1 VFIILKKIF
10 ICVFFIFLFFS
21 FPSASYSKWEEG
33 IPLPKAKSGT
43 SAAIINKNI
52 IVIGGKSII
61 GNHPL
66 SEIFD
71 IEGQIWRPISIF
83 PKELHSFRI
92 VNFGTN
98 IFLCGGHDGKKITNK
113 CWIYDDILSNWAEIN
128 PMPYARAEHI
138 MVKIDKK
145 IYILGGL
152 GEKPEIVMSY
162 DLISRN
168 WEYNFS
174 KFLNPVY
181 SSGFAA
187 FDKKIAIIGGIRI
200 QSGKIMNEFTIY
212 DPKLDKWEKYENYP
226 LDVASPSVQQIGNNL
241 HVVGG
246 KLLNPNKTYDNH
258 FSFVNDRWITKESLP
273 TPRHDMSSAF
283 FEGKWFLI
291 GGAISPGIF
300 SLFSPTDVV
309 EIYQEK

>member
-1 VFIILKKIF
+1 MFIILKKIF

-145 IYILGGL
+145 IYISRSSCVVNFVSGSRVWD
-152 GEKPEIVMSY
+152 KPNPKTKPKQKNQTQKNQ
-162 DLISRN
+162 LIR
-168 WEYNFS
+168 
-174 KFLNPVY
+174 
-181 SSGFAA
+181 
-187 FDKKIAIIGGIRI
+187 
-200 QSGKIMNEFTIY
+200 
-212 DPKLDKWEKYENYP
+212 
-226 LDVASPSVQQIGNNL
+226 
-241 HVVGG
+241 
-246 KLLNPNKTYDNH
+246 DN
-258 FSFVNDRWITKESLP
+258 
-273 TPRHDMSSAF
+273 
-283 FEGKWFLI
+283 
-291 GGAISPGIF
+291 
-300 SLFSPTDVV
+300 
-309 EIYQEK
+309 

>member
-1 VFIILKKIF
+1 M
-10 ICVFFIFLFFS
+10 FIFLNNILILIFSLFFIIFYPS
-21 FPSASYSKWEEG
+21 FGYSKWEEG
-33 IPLPKAKSGT
+33 VPLPKAKSGI
-43 SAAIINKNI
+43 SAAILNKNI
-52 IVIGGKSII
+52 IVIGGKGIV
-61 GNHPL
+61 GNNPL

-71 IEGQIWRPISIF
+71 LEGQIWRPISIF
-83 PKELHSFRI
+83 PKNLHSFRI

-113 CWIYDDILSNWAEIN
+113 CWIYDDILSNWAEIS
-128 PMPYARAEHI
+128 PMPFARAEHI
-138 MVKIDKK
+138 MVRIDNK
-145 IYILGGL
+145 IYVLGGI
-152 GEKPEIVMSY
+152 GDEPEIVMSY

-168 WEYNFS
+168 WQYNLS

-181 SSGFAA
+181 SSGFTV
-187 FDKKIAIIGGIRI
+187 FNKKIAIIGGIEI
-200 QSGKIMNEFTIY
+200 SSGKIIDEFTIY
-212 DPKLDKWEKYENYP
+212 DPKLDKWIKYDNYP
-226 LDVASPSVQQIGNNL
+226 LHIASPSSQQIGNNL

-258 FSFVNDRWITKESLP
+258 FAFVNKRWIAKEPIP

-283 FEGKWFLI
+283 FEGKWYLM

-309 EIYQEK
+309 EIYQE